1 MQKKDQ
7 ELQNDRDLILDL
19 LDYVLKNNLM
29 EFHGQYFLQI
39 FGIAM
44 GTNLAP
50 ILANLY
56 LAMLE
61 EQIQRECYYDS
72 KLIWPM
78 VLKRFI
84 DDMFGIMKG
93 TYEDLKY
100 FVDIFNRYVPSINL
114 NIIKWGT
121 SVDFMDL
128 EIFKDSSFYET
139 GKFCMKTHQ
148 KSQSI
153 FDYIP
158 FNSNHPKHTFKNLVV
173 NELNRYVRNSSKK
186 WYYLSTASLFFKRLR
201 RRGYTRKFLKH
212 CFAQVDFSNR
222 SKLLKLSE
230 EISSCPLMPVQGHKK
245 AKLKPKFSKFGVALK
260 VPFRKSFEELG
271 ISKIV
276 RETIKEFETNR
287 RNLETGNSKF
297 FSDLTVFMSYKSAQ
311 KIGDVLISMKH

>member
-1 MQKKDQ
+1 
-7 ELQNDRDLILDL
+7 
-19 LDYVLKNNLM
+19 
-29 EFHGQYFLQI
+29 
-39 FGIAM
+39 M

-158 FNSNHPKHTFKNLVV
+158 FSSNHPKHTFKNLVV
-173 NELNRYVRNSSKK
+173 NELNRYVRNSS
-186 WYYLSTASLFFKRLR
+186 
-201 RRGYTRKFLKH
+201 
-212 CFAQVDFSNR
+212 
-222 SKLLKLSE
+222 
-230 EISSCPLMPVQGHKK
+230 
-245 AKLKPKFSKFGVALK
+245 
-260 VPFRKSFEELG
+260 
-271 ISKIV
+271 
-276 RETIKEFETNR
+276 
-287 RNLETGNSKF
+287 
-297 FSDLTVFMSYKSAQ
+297 
-311 KIGDVLISMKH
+311 